1 MWTVIL
7 LILIVILQATKSQ
20 DLEIGGKKMIDV
32 DGDRKDEAARMAYVR
47 RGLEMA
53 LDKTKEADLADA
65 SRKSQVEVKNEPV

>member
-1 MWTVIL
+1 
-7 LILIVILQATKSQ
+7 
-20 DLEIGGKKMIDV
+20 MIDV